1 MSNQQQPANIIFESS
16 KTLGVWGAG
25 AAAQAQPAH
34 SVLHAVLPV
43 RPAHP
48 PGAAA
53 QAAAHQIV
61 NLNLV
66 RKPDWFLAK
75 SASGKSPA
83 TTWRTRTPEPPLYP
97 GDARKRAAMRL
108 AVGKMGDSVIPA
120 FYRWAMR
127 RGDEQKA
134 EWESLLAGL
143 TQLQAQLGDS
153 NFFGDC
159 DQVQMADLMIWPWIE
174 RLPVAAKMLGFQLPA
189 DRFDKLLGWT
199 SRMEQQRAVKETRI
213 SDDVH
218 AAFFK
223 AYWAKEP
230 LKAGTGSSRGK
241 NVLMETAKHLE
252 SGEPE
257 PQLKPNLLTLYSM
270 RFCPFAQRTR
280 LVLQHKQ
287 LPHQIVNLNL
297 VRKRRLSASGKVPAL
312 QEPDGSVLEDSLV
325 TSRHLE
331 ETHRESALYPS
342 NADKRAQMDGVIAQ
356 MGEKAAFEQLVTELE
371 SMQSTLGDSKF
382 FAGSE
387 SVQMADLM
395 IWPWF
400 ERLKP
405 SCSLAGFQVPEERLK
420 SLMSW
425 MGRMEQQR
433 AVLETRNT
441 DEAHVE
447 FTRSLLANQ
456 PKYDGY

>member
-16 KTLGVWGAG
+16 
-25 AAAQAQPAH
+25 
-34 SVLHAVLPV
+34 
-43 RPAHP
+43 
-48 PGAAA
+48 
-53 QAAAHQIV
+53 
-61 NLNLV
+61 
-66 RKPDWFLAK
+66 
-75 SASGKSPA
+75 
-83 TTWRTRTPEPPLYP
+83 
-97 GDARKRAAMRL
+97 
-108 AVGKMGDSVIPA
+108 
-120 FYRWAMR
+120 
-127 RGDEQKA
+127 
-134 EWESLLAGL
+134 
-143 TQLQAQLGDS
+143 
-153 NFFGDC
+153 
-159 DQVQMADLMIWPWIE
+159 
-174 RLPVAAKMLGFQLPA
+174 
-189 DRFDKLLGWT
+189 
-199 SRMEQQRAVKETRI
+199 
-213 SDDVH
+213 
-218 AAFFK
+218 
-223 AYWAKEP
+223 
-230 LKAGTGSSRGK
+230 
-241 NVLMETAKHLE
+241 KHLE

-287 LPHQIVNLNL
+287 LPHQIVNVNLVRKPDWFLAKSSSGQISSHLRLPGWTLIESLVTCDYLEDAHPEPPLYPGDARKRAAIRLAAQLGDTNFFGDCDQVQMADLMIWPWMERLPVAAKMLGFQLPADRFDKLLGWTSRMEQQRAVKETHISDDVHAAFFKAYWAKETNVPLLASRSRSSSPTCSPVLHAVLPVRQQRTRLVLQHKQLPHQIVNLNL
-297 VRKRRLSASGKVPAL
+297 VRKPDWFLAKSASGKVPAL
-312 QEPDGSVLEDSLV
+312 LEPDGSVLEDSLV

-331 ETHRESALYPS
+331 EAQRESALYPS

-356 MGEKAAFEQLVTELE
+356 MGEKVIPAFYKLFGVSGDEKKAAFEQLVTELE
-371 SMQSTLGDSKF
+371 SMQSALGDSKF

-400 ERLKP
+400 ERP
-405 SCSLAGFQVPEERLK
+405 EAFVPEERLK

>member
-1 MSNQQQPANIIFESS
+1 MRFCPF
-16 KTLGVWGAG
+16 
-25 AAAQAQPAH
+25 AQRTRL
-34 SVLHAVLPV
+34 VLQHKQLP
-43 RPAHP
+43 
-48 PGAAA
+48 
-53 QAAAHQIV
+53 HQIV

-75 SASGKSPA
+75 SASGKVPVLIEPDGWTLIESLVTCDYLEDA
-83 TTWRTRTPEPPLYP
+83 HPEPPLYP

-174 RLPVAAKMLGFQLPA
+174 RLPVAAKMLGFQLP
-189 DRFDKLLGWT
+189 RT
-199 SRMEQQRAVKETRI
+199 
-213 SDDVH
+213 
-218 AAFFK
+218 
-223 AYWAKEP
+223 
-230 LKAGTGSSRGK
+230 AGTGSSRGK

-297 VRKRRLSASGKVPAL
+297 VRKPDWFLAKSASGKVPAL

-356 MGEKAAFEQLVTELE
+356 MARKLFGVSGDEKKAAFEQLVTELE

-447 FTRSLLANQ
+447 FTRSLLLANQ

>member
-1 MSNQQQPANIIFESS
+1 
-16 KTLGVWGAG
+16 
-25 AAAQAQPAH
+25 
-34 SVLHAVLPV
+34 
-43 RPAHP
+43 
-48 PGAAA
+48 
-53 QAAAHQIV
+53 
-61 NLNLV
+61 
-66 RKPDWFLAK
+66 
-75 SASGKSPA
+75 
-83 TTWRTRTPEPPLYP
+83 
-97 GDARKRAAMRL
+97 
-108 AVGKMGDSVIPA
+108 
-120 FYRWAMR
+120 
-127 RGDEQKA
+127 
-134 EWESLLAGL
+134 
-143 TQLQAQLGDS
+143 AQLGDT

-159 DQVQMADLMIWPWIE
+159 DQVQMADLMIWPWME

-199 SRMEQQRAVKETRI
+199 SRMEQQRAVKETHI

-223 AYWAKEP
+223 AYWAKETNVP
-230 LKAGTGSSRGK
+230 LRHGSSRGK

-297 VRKRRLSASGKVPAL
+297 VRKPDWFLAKSASGKVPAL
-312 QEPDGSVLEDSLV
+312 LEPDGSVLEDSLV

-331 ETHRESALYPS
+331 EAHASGIRAAGHRARVDAVRS
-342 NADKRAQMDGVIAQ
+342 
-356 MGEKAAFEQLVTELE
+356 
-371 SMQSTLGDSKF
+371 GDSKF

-441 DEAHVE
+441 DEAQCGVHA
-447 FTRSLLANQ
+447 SLLANQ

>member
-1 MSNQQQPANIIFESS
+1 YR
-16 KTLGVWGAG
+16 
-25 AAAQAQPAH
+25 QAP
-34 SVLHAVLPV
+34 
-43 RPAHP
+43 
-48 PGAAA
+48 
-53 QAAAHQIV
+53 
-61 NLNLV
+61 
-66 RKPDWFLAK
+66 
-75 SASGKSPA
+75 
-83 TTWRTRTPEPPLYP
+83 
-97 GDARKRAAMRL
+97 
-108 AVGKMGDSVIPA
+108 
-120 FYRWAMR
+120 
-127 RGDEQKA
+127 
-134 EWESLLAGL
+134 
-143 TQLQAQLGDS
+143 
-153 NFFGDC
+153 
-159 DQVQMADLMIWPWIE
+159 
-174 RLPVAAKMLGFQLPA
+174 
-189 DRFDKLLGWT
+189 
-199 SRMEQQRAVKETRI
+199 
-213 SDDVH
+213 
-218 AAFFK
+218 
-223 AYWAKEP
+223 
-230 LKAGTGSSRGK
+230 KAGTGSSRGK

-297 VRKRRLSASGKVPAL
+297 VRKPDWFLAKSASGKVPAL
-312 QEPDGSVLEDSLV
+312 LEPDGSVLEDSLV

-331 ETHRESALYPS
+331 EAHRESALYPS

-356 MGEKAAFEQLVTELE
+356 MGEKVIPAFYKLFGVSGDEKKAAFEQLVTELE
-371 SMQSTLGDSKF
+371 SMQSALGDSKF

>member
-16 KTLGVWGAG
+16 KHLESGEPEPQLKPNLLTLYSMRFCPF
-25 AAAQAQPAH
+25 AQRTRL
-34 SVLHAVLPV
+34 VLQHKQLP
-43 RPAHP
+43 
-48 PGAAA
+48 
-53 QAAAHQIV
+53 HQIV

-75 SASGKSPA
+75 
-83 TTWRTRTPEPPLYP
+83 TRTPEPPLYP

-159 DQVQMADLMIWPWIE
+159 DGANGRPDDLALD
-174 RLPVAAKMLGFQLPA
+174 RAAAGRRKDAGLPA
-189 DRFDKLLGWT
+189 ARGQY
-199 SRMEQQRAVKETRI
+199 RQA
-213 SDDVH
+213 
-218 AAFFK
+218 
-223 AYWAKEP
+223 

-270 RFCPFAQRTR
+270 RFCPAHR

-297 VRKRRLSASGKVPAL
+297 VRKPDWFLAKSASGKVPAL
-312 QEPDGSVLEDSLV
+312 LEPDGSVLEDSLV

-356 MGEKAAFEQLVTELE
+356 MGEKVIPAFYRLFGVSGDEKKAAFEQLVTELE
-371 SMQSTLGDSKF
+371 SMQSTLGDSNF
-382 FAGSE
+382 SP
-387 SVQMADLM
+387 MADLM

-441 DEAHVE
+441 DEA
-447 FTRSLLANQ
+447 
-456 PKYDGY
+456 